1 MLCRSRCSGGLKA
14 VWKAASQ
21 TAASPCLPQE
31 ASPSGG
37 GLEASVGVGRAL
49 CPRPSLGVQTG
60 GPLPWP
66 APRCE
71 LSCRP
76 RGPHAGR
83 ARAPVSPHLTFSSLL
98 LVCKARRVFVFTLA
112 KPVGGERGRVRV
124 DLVGAPGH
132 LPHATSS
139 DTGAVVGSPLASAS
153 PLTSQRHQ
161 RRLLRGRGGPSRAAA
176 ARAAPCKW
184 TVRRLP
190 ESSSSPTGVK
200 GRASAR
206 DAGRSVIG
214 DTFGLRGE
222 AAQTVCDKTLT
233 KAHVAQAVVVYR
245 GFSVRRVS
253 SAQQPC
259 EALGFMPI
267 LIL

>member
-1 MLCRSRCSGGLKA
+1 MFCRSRRSAGLKA

-21 TAASPCLPQE
+21 TAASQCLPQE

-76 RGPHAGR
+76 RRPHAGR
-83 ARAPVSPHLTFSSLL
+83 ARAPVSPHLTCSSLL
-98 LVCKARRVFVFTLA
+98 LVCEARRVFVFTLA

-132 LPHATSS
+132 LPHATSC
-139 DTGAVVGSPLASAS
+139 DPGAIVRSPLALAS

-161 RRLLRGRGGPSRAAA
+161 QRLLRGRGGPSRAAA
-176 ARAAPCKW
+176 AKAALCKW

-190 ESSSSPTGVK
+190 EGSSSPTGVK

-214 DTFGLRGE
+214 ETFGLRGE
-222 AAQTVCDKTLT
+222 AAQTVCVKHEQKRVLRRPLWFTG
-233 KAHVAQAVVVYR
+233 
-245 GFSVRRVS
+245 GFSVHRVS
-253 SAQQPC
+253 SAQQPR
-259 EALGFMPI
+259 EALGFVLT